1 VSKVVQS
8 GLVSEPWKELLE
20 LTAGLPQKTQEEV
33 IAGKMAL
40 LRHRLEEKHGDG
52 WEKMLNWGSFKI
64 QLEGFNGDADA
75 GALFRLQEFTALNET
90 LQKHL
95 ELWNITTLNAAAIA
109 EHGMVRVKA
118 VIGPD
123 NSVEFDEPKADFPSD
138 QLMTQLRMIAPD
150 KRGKRG

>member
-1 VSKVVQS
+1 MQKVVQS

-40 LRHRLEEKHGDG
+40 LRHNLEGKYGEK
-52 WEKMLNWGSFKI
+52 WQTMLNWGSFKI
-64 QLEGFNGDADA
+64 QLDGFNGGADA

-109 EHGMVRVKA
+109 EHGVVRVKA

-123 NSVEFDEPKADFPSD
+123 NSVEFEEPKSDFPSD

-150 KRGKRG
+150 EKVKR